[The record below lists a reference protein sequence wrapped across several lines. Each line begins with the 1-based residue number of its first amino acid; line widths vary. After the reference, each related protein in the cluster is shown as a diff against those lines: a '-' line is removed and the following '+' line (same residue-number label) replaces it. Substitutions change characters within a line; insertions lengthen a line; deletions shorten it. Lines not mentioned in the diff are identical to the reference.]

1 MYLYLSLN
9 ERAVK
14 AEISVPS
21 LFQEGYMRQ
30 LLILNI
36 LKIVVPLVQRWYKKA
51 ISLLITAFSCRI
63 STRRGEGVVY
73 LFLA

>member
-1 MYLYLSLN
+1 
-9 ERAVK
+9 
-14 AEISVPS
+14 
-21 LFQEGYMRQ
+21 MRQ